1 MLRLAQQEP
10 LSFHKQSI
18 DFKRA
23 QEIAFTLSNDKPLEY
38 TVEVNGQE
46 QQLNLTSK
54 PNEWHT
60 GYIKIAGASTAMS
73 SLTISLD
80 PTTYSSP
87 YLANVGW
94 ASKGKMQ

>member
-1 MLRLAQQEP
+1 VLRLVQQET
-10 LSFHKQSI
+10 LIFQKQSI

-23 QEIAFTLSNDKPLEY
+23 QEIAFTLSDDKPLKY
-38 TVEVNGQE
+38 TVKVNDQE
-46 QQLNLTSK
+46 QKLNLTSK
-54 PNEWHT
+54 PNEWHN

-80 PTTYSSP
+80 PTKSSP
-87 YLANVGW
+87 FLANVGW

>member
-1 MLRLAQQEP
+1 VLRLVQQEP
-10 LSFHKQSI
+10 LIFQKQSI

-23 QEIAFTLSNDKPLEY
+23 QEIAFTLSDDKPLKY
-38 TVEVNGQE
+38 TVKVNDQE

-54 PNEWHT
+54 LNEWHT

-80 PTTYSSP
+80 PTESSP
-87 YLANVGW
+87 FLANVGW